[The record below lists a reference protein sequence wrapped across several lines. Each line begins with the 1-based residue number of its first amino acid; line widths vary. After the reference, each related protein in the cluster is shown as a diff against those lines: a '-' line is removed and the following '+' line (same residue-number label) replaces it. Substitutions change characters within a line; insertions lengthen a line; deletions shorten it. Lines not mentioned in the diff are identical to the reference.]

1 MFEFLSFLVKKKKE
15 IVKEC
20 SMLRDIQSVQISESQ
35 YFNFFFIIIRLLR
48 VLVQWFLS
56 PEF

>member
-1 MFEFLSFLVKKKKE
+1 MFEFLSFLVKKKE
-15 IVKEC
+15 IVKER

-35 YFNFFFIIIRLLR
+35 YFNFFFVIIRLLR